1 MAADELVDLEEQGWR
16 ALAGDPR
23 TATEFYEQVLDDDVV
38 MLLPG
43 GLRLTDRATV
53 VASMG
58 GAPWASYRLEEPEVH
73 ALGEDAAA
81 VTYGVVAQRD
91 GSPPYSALI
100 SSTYVRRAGGWRL
113 AIHQQTPR

>member
-1 MAADELVDLEEQGWR
+1 MAVDELVDMEEQGWR
-16 ALAGDPR
+16 ALATDPR

-43 GLRLTDRATV
+43 GLRMTDRATV

-58 GAPWASYRLEEPEVH
+58 GAPWASYRLEEPRVH
-73 ALGEDAAA
+73 ALGADAAV

-100 SSTYVRRAGGWRL
+100 SSSYVRRAGGWRL